1 MKLTGAIVA
10 LSLAMGFAPAAFA
23 QDVGQLAAPL
33 GMAAAAQYGS
43 GTGTIQCNSVGMQP
57 NSCRAPWRDAVLVRQ
72 TSKSSCIKG
81 STWGFRHGTVWV
93 DRGCAGVFADAYHPG
108 AVPPPPPGRGGPW
121 QPGPGW
127 DRSITLRC
135 GSPQYRY
142 NFCQV
147 DTGRGSRVYVRR
159 QLSDTRCMEGRN
171 WGWNRGG
178 IWVDQGCSAEFV
190 VERRWR

>member
-1 MKLTGAIVA
+1 MKLTGATLV
-10 LSLAMGFAPAAFA
+10 LSLAVGFAPAAFA
-23 QDVGQLAAPL
+23 QDPGQLAAPF
-33 GMAAAAQYGS
+33 GTAVAAQY

-57 NSCRAPWRDAVLVRQ
+57 NNCPAPWRDAVLVRQ
-72 TSKSSCIKG
+72 TSRSACVRG
-81 STWGFRHGTVWV
+81 QTWGFRRGSVWV
-93 DRGCAGVFADAYHPG
+93 DRGCAGVFADAHHAG
-108 AVPPPPPGRGGPW
+108 AQPYPPRHGGW

-127 DRSITLRC
+127 DRTITLRC

-147 DTGRGSRVYVRR
+147 DTGRGSRVYIRR

>member
-1 MKLTGAIVA
+1 MKLAGVVAILAMSLGAA
-10 LSLAMGFAPAAFA
+10 SLAHA
-23 QDVGQLAAPL
+23 QSVGT
-33 GMAAAAQYGS
+33 MAAGVAPVLLAQS
-43 GTGTIQCNSVGMQP
+43 GTGTIECKSVGMQP
-57 NSCRAPWRDAVLVRQ
+57 ASCRVPWRDAVLVRQ
-72 TSKSSCIKG
+72 TSKSACVRG
-81 STWGFRHGTVWV
+81 SSWGYSRGAVWV
-93 DRGCAGVFADAYHPG
+93 DRGCAGVFADANHPG
-108 AVPPPPPGRGGPW
+108 AQPYPPGNGGW

-147 DTGRGSRVYVRR
+147 DTGRGSRVHIRR
-159 QLSDTRCMEGRN
+159 QLSDTRCVEGRN

-178 IWVDQGCSAEFV
+178 IWVDQGCSGEFV